1 MKLKW
6 VWTVPNVLSLL
17 RMVLVP
23 VFTALYLQSD
33 RHPPLLYGAV
43 GVLVLSGL
51 TDLFDGMIARR
62 CNQMS
67 EIGKLLDPAADKLT
81 QVAVMLCLAI
91 RLPRLWPLVAIG
103 FIKELLQTIG
113 AALLLF
119 KQQTQVQSSRW
130 YGKVSTFV
138 FYTAMALFVVFPPEP
153 HTPLLFRFNMPVW
166 LFFLL
171 AGLVASTM
179 LAAFSQY
186 THLYVRLVKE
196 AKASASA
203 QTDAQEG
210 AIS

>member
-17 RMVLVP
+17 RIALVP
-23 VFTALYLQSD
+23 VFAVLYLQSHV
-33 RHPPLLYGAV
+33 HPPLLYGAI
-43 GVLVLSGL
+43 GALVLSGL
-51 TDLFDGMIARR
+51 TDALDGMIARR
-62 CNQMS
+62 CNQVS

-81 QVAVMLCLAI
+81 QVTVMVCLAI
-91 RLPRLWPLVAIG
+91 RLPRLWPLVAVG
-103 FIKELLQTIG
+103 FVKELLQTVG

-119 KQQTQVQSSRW
+119 KQQAPVQSARW
-130 YGKVSTFV
+130 YGKVSTAV
-138 FYTAMALFVVFPPEP
+138 FYTAMALFVVFPPLP
-153 HTPLLFRFNMPVW
+153 HTPLLFRFNMPAW

-196 AKASASA
+196 AKARASA
-203 QTDAQEG
+203 QTDTQEG